1 MPVRVSAALVPMMV
15 PSAIDAFAV
24 AFGVSTSYPAPA
36 PTTTEKNSVFSTTA
50 SWIASK
56 ESTAVALPA
65 AKVMVP
71 VCAGKSA
78 PGVAPSTGAGWM
90 V

>member
-1 MPVRVSAALVPMMV
+1 MMV

-36 PTTTEKNSVFSTTA
+36 PSTTEKNSVFSTTA

-56 ESTAVALPA
+56 LSTAVLLPA
-65 AKVMVP
+65 ANVIVP

-78 PGVAPSTGAGWM
+78 PGVAPSVAAGWI